1 MYQKENTGCKLKAL
15 ARLVGINLSALAGLL
30 AMPSPVWLFYG
41 QAEAITK
48 PIPSEKKKS
57 RFGVF
62 GRVSVIF

>member
-30 AMPSPVWLFYG
+30 AMPLPVWLFYG

-48 PIPSEKKKS
+48 PIPSEEKKIKIWG
-57 RFGVF
+57 FWQG
-62 GRVSVIF
+62 